1 MNQLLIGIEI
11 GGTKLQVV
19 LGNCKGEITDRQRF
33 KVDRASGAQGIRD
46 QIEGALANYLR
57 GKGNIVGI
65 GVGFGGPVDR
75 EGGQIA
81 CSHHISGWS
90 GFPMKHW
97 LKSLTD
103 LPVIMDN
110 DANVA
115 ALGEALAGAG
125 KGCNPIFYV
134 TLGSGVGGGVVV
146 DCAIYHGSKP
156 SESEIGH
163 IRLDRS
169 GLIVEQECSGW
180 AVDRKIREV
189 VKERPDS
196 CLAQLI
202 GNSSSNEAEFL
213 GDALKAKCPLAQSI
227 LKETSQSLAFALSH
241 VTHLFH
247 PEAIILGGGLSLLGQ
262 PLLKGVAVEFSQYLM
277 EALKPG
283 PVISLA
289 ELREDVVP
297 VGALLMA
304 GAAFLCAD

>member
-1 MNQLLIGIEI
+1 
-11 GGTKLQVV
+11 
-19 LGNCKGEITDRQRF
+19 
-33 KVDRASGAQGIRD
+33 
-46 QIEGALANYLR
+46 
-57 GKGNIVGI
+57 
-65 GVGFGGPVDR
+65 
-75 EGGQIA
+75 
-81 CSHHISGWS
+81 
-90 GFPMKHW
+90 MKDW
-97 LKSLTD
+97 LKNLTG

-146 DCAIYHGSKP
+146 DGAIYHGSKP

>member
-1 MNQLLIGIEI
+1 
-11 GGTKLQVV
+11 
-19 LGNCKGEITDRQRF
+19 
-33 KVDRASGAQGIRD
+33 
-46 QIEGALANYLR
+46 
-57 GKGNIVGI
+57 
-65 GVGFGGPVDR
+65 
-75 EGGQIA
+75 
-81 CSHHISGWS
+81 
-90 GFPMKHW
+90 
-97 LKSLTD
+97 
-103 LPVIMDN
+103 
-110 DANVA
+110 
-115 ALGEALAGAG
+115 
-125 KGCNPIFYV
+125 
-134 TLGSGVGGGVVV
+134 
-146 DCAIYHGSKP
+146 
-156 SESEIGH
+156 
-163 IRLDRS
+163 
-169 GLIVEQECSGW
+169 LIVEQECSGW
-180 AVDRKIREV
+180 AVDRKIREA

-196 CLAQLI
+196 RLAQLI

-262 PLLKGVAVEFSQYLM
+262 PLLKGVALEFSQYLM